1 MSSMSTPLERELY
14 IGKRKVRNRFAIQP
28 MECNDANLRGT
39 FTVQTLKRYKNLF
52 EGGAGFIVMES
63 VTLQRESTAR
73 KTQLLL
79 DVDDPANRADWQ
91 KFMEYKCRHYP
102 DTVFVVQ
109 FNHSGELSDENF
121 SKRITVKPLP
131 GFGGE
136 LVDEEYIH
144 KTIDLYVR
152 AAKFL
157 YDIGADGVD
166 LKFCHGYL
174 GSQILRPYNDRNWR
188 YGGSLENRA
197 RFAYELCEKVRRA
210 VPDEKFLIGAKFSIW
225 DEMAGGQGHAGP
237 DSPIIDPEESLTICR
252 GLEERGASFFIE
264 TLGNCGVYW
273 DLMCPGKNSCE
284 NVYRHMTAAKML
296 RETLKPETV
305 VIGSGLSLLR
315 DGRDNGFKGVDPSRN
330 SLLYWG
336 NIGIEQGYF
345 DMIGLGRQSLADPYL
360 PQKYAEGRLGDV
372 DWCHCC
378 NLCAGLENLQQ
389 CVGCV
394 IHNPYY
400 KEIYRKVSK

>member
-1 MSSMSTPLERELY
+1 MSTPLERELY
-14 IGKRKVRNRFAIQP
+14 IGKRKVKNRFAIQP

-39 FTVQTLKRYKNLF
+39 FSVQTLKRYKALC

-63 VTLQRESTAR
+63 VTLQSESTAR

-109 FNHSGELSDENF
+109 FNHSGELSDEKF

-136 LVDEEYIH
+136 LVDEEYIR

-152 AAKFL
+152 ASKFL

-174 GSQILRPYNDRNWR
+174 GSQILRPYNDRNWG
-188 YGGSLENRA
+188 YGGPLENRA

-210 VPDEKFLIGAKFSIW
+210 VPDEKFLIGAKYSIW
-225 DEMAGGQGHAGP
+225 DEMPGGQGHGGP
-237 DSPIIDPEESLTICR
+237 DSPIIEPEESLEICK

-264 TLGNCGVYW
+264 TLGNGGISW
-273 DLMCPGKNSCE
+273 KLMCPDSDSCE
-284 NVYRHMTAAKML
+284 NVYRHMTAARML
-296 RETLKPETV
+296 KQSLKPETA

-315 DGRDNGFKGVDPSRN
+315 DGTRNGFAGVDPARN
-330 SLLYWG
+330 NLFYWG
-336 NIGIEQGYF
+336 NIGIENGYF
-345 DMIGLGRQSLADPYL
+345 DLIGLGRQSLADPNL
-360 PQKYAEGRLGDV
+360 PEKYIQGQIGTV
-372 DWCHCC
+372 DWCRCC
-378 NLCAGLENLQQ
+378 NLCGGLMNLQQ
-389 CVGCV
+389 GVGCV
-394 IHNPYY
+394 IHNRYY
-400 KEIYRKVSK
+400 SDLYKKVSRENR